1 MATSTIEKI
10 ALLLNKAENTTNQHE
25 AEAFFAKAQEIAT
38 RESIDL
44 ETARSLP
51 GSNKDELTQ
60 KMFVT
65 GKKRTFG
72 LHTHVRLLNWIA
84 NVNDVR
90 LTVSDDS
97 TVCMAYGHERDI
109 AITEALYTSLLMQM
123 HSESEKFIQKGEY
136 RSEMVWREGYHE
148 GGVWKPAG
156 WRPMHGSTARISFKD
171 AFASRVGQRLQAA
184 RRTVLEEP
192 GGSRGELV
200 LVSRRKR
207 VDDFFSNFVNNKKH
221 WNGGAGA
228 THSAAGRRAGVAA
241 ANRASLGGTSVG
253 GSRQALS

>member
-1 MATSTIEKI
+1 MSTSTIEKI
-10 ALLLNKAENTTNQHE
+10 SLLLNKAENTTNQHE

-60 KMFVT
+60 KMFVM

-97 TVCMAYGHERDI
+97 VVCMAYGHERDI
-109 AITEALYTSLLMQM
+109 AIVEALYTSLLMQM

-171 AFASRVGQRLQAA
+171 AFAARVGQRLQAA

-192 GGSRGELV
+192 GGRGELV
-200 LVSRRKR
+200 LVSRKKR
-207 VDDFFSNFVNNKKH
+207 VEDYYSGLVNTKRT
-221 WNGGAGA
+221 WQGGAGSTQSA
-228 THSAAGRRAGVAA
+228 TGLRAGREA

-253 GSRQALS
+253 GSRQALR